1 MRVRFTGTPDFWLAF
16 LGAPFAGAVAT
27 TLAALLVFA
36 SSGSDGVA
44 PEEAIVGS
52 LQAGLFGLAICAAF
66 TLVVGGCVVV
76 YVRWSRRVPSLQVA
90 LVAGLALAAGGV
102 LLLNEGAETM
112 KIPALFGGASSLATA
127 WAFWRLGLRGR
138 TIAP

>member
-16 LGAPFAGAVAT
+16 PGAPFAGAVAM
-27 TLAALLVFA
+27 TLAALL
-36 SSGSDGVA
+36 
-44 PEEAIVGS
+44 
-52 LQAGLFGLAICAAF
+52 AGLFGLAICAAF
-66 TLVVGGCVVV
+66 TLVVGGCVVA

-90 LVAGLALAAGGV
+90 LVVGLAIAAGGV
-102 LLLNEGAETM
+102 LLLNDGAETM
-112 KIPALFGGASSLATA
+112 KVLALLGGASSLATA